1 MSSRAQTLKGLA
13 ASIFTHLE
21 LCPKS
26 TMLAKALKERPE
38 GKKEP
43 GIWLSQQTQKNH
55 TQRLIRKKK
64 IVLSN

>member
-21 LCPKS
+21 LCTKS
-26 TMLAKALKERPE
+26 TRSAKTLKERPE
-38 GKKEP
+38 GRKDP

-55 TQRLIRKKK
+55 TQRLIRKK